1 MELISEK
8 GYRSSMDG
16 EVVPF
21 LQKDRY
27 SGQKY
32 TCPFGPLK
40 YHVPDGGQ
48 DF

>member
-27 SGQKY
+27 SGRF
-32 TCPFGPLK
+32 C
-40 YHVPDGGQ
+40 PDG
-48 DF
+48 DEAFRSPRKSMLR